1 MLVSLPWD
9 LSRYEPLSLQPYL
22 CSGGVEDASAL
33 AHFLSVDNLIS
44 FLLNCRK
51 LLSTPFETLFVAD
64 ASWKLGHGGGIDE
77 LSTQLCR
84 PRPGDD
90 G

>member
-22 CSGGVEDASAL
+22 SSGGVEDASAL

-44 FLLNCRK
+44 FLLFPFLIVENYSRR
-51 LLSTPFETLFVAD
+51 LLRHYLWRMHLG
-64 ASWKLGHGGGIDE
+64 SWGMAGA
-77 LSTQLCR
+77 
-84 PRPGDD
+84 
-90 G
+90 